1 MIYCLQ
7 HPGKYLAARVVR
19 SLIPVIPMNP
29 RPLPAPDTAAGTGE
43 IPLHDAIALELATIQ
58 AGKGPLL
65 EGPDRRHWQ
74 VMILFVCLCLNGL
87 YFLVVPDY
95 VTLFVAASFYLNM
108 GYFITLLIPTS
119 PGSSGGSIPEIT
131 RFRTWLTENGIRT
144 GTSQFTRIFINAF
157 FMNSRA
163 LTLGISLLFT
173 VDILMVIVAFLGGMV
188 PLRTTLV
195 VAGQSAIII
204 LFYLLV
210 WKTEPFTARF
220 EQDLGAVRDRLARD
234 LPPWMISFL
243 FLTGFLLVVLVFLTT
258 IILLPGMTLDA
269 FLTQSG
275 LREIAH
281 RFSLIGLLVISQ
293 YFIIRFIHGNT
304 SRAMAERLLLHR
316 ELALK
321 ELLAA
326 LNGDG
331 EKKPVGNLNEPG
343 RFENSQALLE
353 SRIYKINRNT
363 LLGMFPVFV
372 VDLDFSVLLDSTTRR
387 VIRGYIRK
395 G

>member
-1 MIYCLQ
+1 
-7 HPGKYLAARVVR
+7 
-19 SLIPVIPMNP
+19 MNP
-29 RPLPAPDTAAGTGE
+29 CPSPAPDTAAGTSD
-43 IPLHDAIALELATIQ
+43 IPLHVAIALELETIQ
-58 AGKGPLL
+58 AGKGALL
-65 EGPDRRHWQ
+65 GGPDRRYWQ

-119 PGSSGGSIPEIT
+119 PGSAGGSIPEIT

-173 VDILMVIVAFLGGMV
+173 VDILMVIAAFLGGMV

-269 FLTQSG
+269 FMTQSG

-326 LNGDG
+326 LEGDG
-331 EKKPVGNLNEPG
+331 EKTRVGNLNDAG
-343 RFENSQALLE
+343 RIEDSRALLE

-372 VDLDFSVLLDSTTRR
+372 VDLDFSVLLDSTTRQ